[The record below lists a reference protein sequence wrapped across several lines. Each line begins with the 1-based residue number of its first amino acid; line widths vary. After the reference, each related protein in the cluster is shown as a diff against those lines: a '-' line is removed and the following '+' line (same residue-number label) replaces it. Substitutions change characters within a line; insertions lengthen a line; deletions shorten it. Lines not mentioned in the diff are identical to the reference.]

1 MMILSL
7 KTQCFV
13 LIQSWL
19 CLYSSLSSPHLP
31 SCAADLL
38 EVLDCS
44 SAVIHTQVTVPPPV
58 FPSECHRS
66 LLQPSSLQPT

>member
-13 LIQSWL
+13 LIRSWL
-19 CLYSSLSSPHLP
+19 RLYSSLSSPHLP

-44 SAVIHTQVTVPPPV
+44 SAVIHTQVTVV

-66 LLQPSSLQPT
+66 LLEPSSLQPT